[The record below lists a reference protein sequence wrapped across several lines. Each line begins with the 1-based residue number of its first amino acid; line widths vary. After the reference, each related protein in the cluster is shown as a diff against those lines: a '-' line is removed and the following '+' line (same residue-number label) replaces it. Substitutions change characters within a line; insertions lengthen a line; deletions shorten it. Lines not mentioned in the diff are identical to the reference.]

1 MKLRFTISTALLLL
15 CILQSYSQ
23 QITNPI
29 LSGFYPDPSICK
41 VNSDYYLVNSSFA
54 YYPGLPIFHS
64 TDLLNWQQIG
74 SAMNR
79 PEQLDLTGA
88 GVSRGLFAPAISY
101 HKGIFYIVCTQVDT
115 KGNFVITATDP
126 KGPWSN
132 PVTLP
137 QVNGIDPAL
146 FFDEDDKCRIIYNSE
161 PPNNI
166 SLYSGHRTIRMYEFD
181 YKNLKITGE
190 QKILVNG
197 GTDITKKPVWIEGPH
212 IYKKD
217 GWYYLLCA
225 EGGTAEDH
233 SEVVFRSKALTDS
246 FIPYEQ
252 NPVLTQRHLNPQRK
266 NPITSTGH
274 ADLVQDN
281 DGNWW
286 GVFLGC
292 RPYND
297 NHYNTG
303 RETFIAPVQ
312 WKDGWPVFNLGG
324 DEVKSSYPIKARLNK
339 RAAKFSSPFI
349 FKDDFKDTVLNN
361 RYSFLRT
368 VKTKWYEINKGSLHM
383 QLQPQTCSGKETP
396 SFIGFRQPDAASHA
410 TTVVNLNAANENE
423 KAGLLVFQNEHHYYF
438 LCKSVQNGQPVIQLY
453 KGPGNK
459 NPGAAP
465 ELLASKPLRQNRSAA
480 LRIAAT
486 GNNYSFYYTNKS
498 GDWAVLYN
506 GADASFLSTKTAGG
520 FTGCFYAMYATSN
533 GQQSNNSAAFNWF
546 ECVSSIPASKK

>member
-1 MKLRFTISTALLLL
+1 MKFRIIIIAALLHL
-15 CILQSYSQ
+15 CILQSFSQ
-23 QITNPI
+23 QFNNPI
-29 LSGFYPDPSICK
+29 LAGFYPDPSICK
-41 VNSDYYLVNSSFA
+41 VNNDYYLVNSTFA

-64 TDLLNWQQIG
+64 TDLVNWQQIG
-74 SAMNR
+74 YAMNR

-115 KGNFVITATDP
+115 KGNFVITATNP

-137 QVNGIDPAL
+137 QVNGIDPSL
-146 FFDEDDKCRIIYNSE
+146 FFDEDDSCWIVYNSE
-161 PPNNI
+161 PPNNS
-166 SLYSGHRTIRMYEFD
+166 SLYSGHRTIRMYPFD
-181 YKNLKITGE
+181 YKNLKVTGE
-190 QKILVNG
+190 QRILVNG
-197 GTDITKKPVWIEGPH
+197 GTDIAKKPIWIEGPH

-246 FIPYEQ
+246 FVSYQQ
-252 NPVLTQRHLNPQRK
+252 NPILTQRHLSTGRK

-292 RPYND
+292 RPYSD

-303 RETFIAPVQ
+303 RETFMAPVQ
-312 WKDGWPVFNLGG
+312 WKEGWPVFNLGG
-324 DEVKSSYPIKARLNK
+324 DEVKTAYPIKAKLSK
-339 RAAKFSSPFI
+339 KAAKYSSPFV

-361 RYSFLRT
+361 RYNFLRT
-368 VKTKWYEINKGSLHM
+368 VKTNWYQINKGSLYM
-383 QLQPQTCSGKETP
+383 QLQPQTCSGKENP
-396 SFIGFRQPDAASHA
+396 SFIGFRQPDAISYA
-410 TTVVNLNAANENE
+410 TIPVYFNTAKENE
-423 KAGLLVFQNEHHYYF
+423 KAGLLVFQNENHYYF
-438 LCKSVQNGQPVIQLY
+438 LCKSVQNGKPVIQLY

-459 NPGAAP
+459 NAGAAP
-465 ELLASKPLRQNRSAA
+465 ELLASKPFRDNWTAF

-486 GNNYSFYYTNKS
+486 GNTYSFYYTDKL
-498 GDWAVLYN
+498 GDWSVLYSS
-506 GADASFLSTKTAGG
+506 ADASFLSTKTAGG
-520 FTGCFYAMYATSN
+520 FTGCYYAMYATSN
-533 GQQSNNSAAFNWF
+533 GQQTNSSAAFNWF
-546 ECVSSIPASKK
+546 ECVSGISQSKK